1 MYDPLISNPMN
12 RVMKVLSE
20 RREHLKLP
28 SLKIG
33 NLVAKI
39 PIIQGGMAVKISTGL
54 LAGTIA
60 SLGGV
65 GVIGASGMD
74 LTELREEIKKA
85 KEIAMG
91 GLVGI
96 NIMFAAREFLG
107 AVKTSIS
114 EGISLIITGA
124 GFSRDI
130 FKIGKDSNTPILPI
144 VSSAKLAQTATKCGA
159 AAIVVEGKEA
169 GGHLGTDRSI
179 ELILPE
185 VRAVTDLPVIAAG
198 GITDGCDIVKMFRL
212 GANGVQIATRFVLT
226 HECAAAPEY
235 KKVYANAKKE
245 DIVIISSPVGMPGRA
260 IKTKFVENIL
270 NKTAPKPIGC
280 DYCLKKCSLEYC
292 IVQALINSQQGN
304 IDEGIVFSGEN
315 VWKIKDKR
323 IRPAA
328 DVLAELVKEAEECK
342 M

>member
-1 MYDPLISNPMN
+1 MP
-12 RVMKVLSE
+12 E
-20 RREHLKLP
+20 
-28 SLKIG
+28 LKIG
-33 NLVAKI
+33 DLVAKI

-60 SLGGV
+60 SLGGI

-74 LTELREEIKKA
+74 LMELREEIRKA
-85 KEIAMG
+85 KQIAMG

-96 NIMFAAREFLG
+96 NIMFAAREFVG
-107 AVKTSIS
+107 VVQTAIS
-114 EGISLIITGA
+114 EKISLIITGA

-130 FKIGKDSNTPILPI
+130 FKMGHESNTPILPI
-144 VSSAKLAQTATKCGA
+144 VSSAKLAKTATRCGA
-159 AAIVVEGKEA
+159 AAIVVEGTEA

-198 GITDGCDIVKMFRL
+198 GITDGCDIAKMFKL

-226 HECAAAPEY
+226 NECAAAPEY
-235 KKVYANAKKE
+235 KKVYQNSKKE
-245 DIVIISSPVGMPGRA
+245 DVVIISSPVGMPGRA
-260 IKTKFVENIL
+260 IKTKFVEKIL
-270 NKTAPKPIGC
+270 NGTAPKPIGC

-304 IDEGIVFSGEN
+304 VDEGIVFSGGN

-328 DVLAELVKEAEECK
+328 DVFNELVKEARECK
-342 M
+342 I

>member
-1 MYDPLISNPMN
+1 MP
-12 RVMKVLSE
+12 E
-20 RREHLKLP
+20 
-28 SLKIG
+28 LKIG
-33 NLVAKI
+33 DKVAKI

-60 SLGGV
+60 SLGAV

-74 LTELREEIKKA
+74 LKELREEIRKA
-85 KEIAMG
+85 REIAKG

-107 AVKTSIS
+107 AVTTAIS
-114 EGISLIITGA
+114 EKISLIITGA

-130 FKIGKDSNTPILPI
+130 FKIGMESNTPILPI
-144 VSSAKLAQTATKCGA
+144 VSSAKLARTATKCGA

-179 ELILPE
+179 EMILPE

-198 GITDGCDIVKMFRL
+198 GITDGCDIAKMFKL
-212 GANGVQIATRFVLT
+212 GANGVQVATRFVLT
-226 HECAAAPEY
+226 PECAAAPEY
-235 KKVYANAKKE
+235 KKIYQNARKE

-260 IKTKFVENIL
+260 IKTKFVEKIL

-315 VWKIKDKR
+315 VWKIRDRR

-328 DVLAELVKEAEECK
+328 DILAELVREAEECK
-342 M
+342 I